1 MPPGMSGSVKLSD
14 VKEWALCMR
23 DQGIAYRMIS
33 NDKCFLKVAFY
44 TVIQDDRVCKDP
56 FDFQLDTVLEDT
68 TEPKVLLTPA
78 QEESLRAFVESDS
91 VYEKYYDEIVIPL
104 GIGLRIS
111 ELCGLSDV
119 DLDLRLG

>member
-1 MPPGMSGSVKLSD
+1 MPEGRSD
-14 VKEWALCMR
+14 ARRACR
-23 DQGIAYRMIS
+23 PA
-33 NDKCFLKVAFY
+33 
-44 TVIQDDRVCKDP
+44 
-56 FDFQLDTVLEDT
+56 VLEDT

-111 ELCGLSDV
+111 ELCGLPDV